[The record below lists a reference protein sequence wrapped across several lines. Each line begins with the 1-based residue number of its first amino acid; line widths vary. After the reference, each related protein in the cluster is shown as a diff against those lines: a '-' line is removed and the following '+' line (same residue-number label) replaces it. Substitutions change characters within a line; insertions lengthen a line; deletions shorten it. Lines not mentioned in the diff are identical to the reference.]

1 MARSFPGGVVMTEE
15 KRTAKCPVR
24 KAPAPDF
31 VTLPLKQH
39 YGEAAIPLV
48 KVGDRVLKGQKIAEA
63 AEGISCPVHSG
74 ISGTVTSIAS
84 LPTHDGE
91 SLSVVIENDY
101 KEELSP
107 EVSPFPIPIAKATP
121 EELISHMK
129 EKGIVGL
136 SGGAFP
142 TWYKA
147 EFARGK
153 ARRIIIN
160 CCECEPYI
168 TVDHRV
174 LLEHPEEVV
183 GGVKI
188 LLCAI
193 GAERA
198 VFAVDDK
205 KEDAAE
211 KLMEIVR
218 GSENFAVALFKN
230 KYPQGDERLLVRAVM
245 GREIPQGGL
254 PTDVGAVVF
263 NAGTCYAVY
272 RAFVAGM
279 PLVERAVTVDG
290 DCVKEADNILVPLG
304 TSFAKALEFCG
315 GISANP
321 DKLIAGGAMM
331 GTCQWTDR
339 VPVTKEIS
347 AVLAITSKEEE
358 KTACIR
364 CGRCVR
370 VCPMRLMPAAF
381 FRDGAPRPVN
391 VLQKYSVMTC
401 NECGCCTYVCPARIP
416 ILEYIRWGK
425 KMCAAAEK
433 AAEEKGE

>member
-153 ARRIIIN
+153 A
-160 CCECEPYI
+160 
-168 TVDHRV
+168 
-174 LLEHPEEVV
+174 L
-183 GGVKI
+183 
-188 LLCAI
+188 
-193 GAERA
+193 
-198 VFAVDDK
+198 
-205 KEDAAE
+205 AAE
-211 KLMEIVR
+211 TEFLELASMPEFQDCYVD
-218 GSENFAVALFKN
+218 NLLF
-230 KYPQGDERLLVRAVM
+230 
-245 GREIPQGGL
+245 
-254 PTDVGAVVF
+254 
-263 NAGTCYAVY
+263 
-272 RAFVAGM
+272 
-279 PLVERAVTVDG
+279 
-290 DCVKEADNILVPLG
+290 
-304 TSFAKALEFCG
+304 
-315 GISANP
+315 
-321 DKLIAGGAMM
+321 
-331 GTCQWTDR
+331 
-339 VPVTKEIS
+339 
-347 AVLAITSKEEE
+347 EEE
-358 KTACIR
+358 
-364 CGRCVR
+364 
-370 VCPMRLMPAAF
+370 
-381 FRDGAPRPVN
+381 AP
-391 VLQKYSVMTC
+391 
-401 NECGCCTYVCPARIP
+401 
-416 ILEYIRWGK
+416 
-425 KMCAAAEK
+425 
-433 AAEEKGE
+433 